1 MICAPFRIPN
11 ISLLALV
18 GMSFASH
25 LERFLTGHGANRRL
39 PSRAPPQR
47 GAIVMEKTQVVII
60 GGGAT
65 GAGIL
70 WDLALRGIP
79 AVLLEKKDLANGAT
93 GRCHGLLHS
102 GGRYVV
108 KDADAA
114 KECISENMILK
125 KVAALCV
132 HDVGGMFVHIKGDDS
147 QYVQQ
152 WADGCNKIGIPTE
165 ELSRDEALS
174 LEPNLPSD
182 IVKAYTCP
190 DGHIDVFQL
199 TLANIESAVS
209 RGAIFRAYSEVVG
222 IDIANHQVR
231 GVRFRDVNTGEEDS
245 LECEIVINAA
255 GGWAQQ
261 IAALGGVEVPVRCD
275 RGALLVFNHCLTKRV
290 VNRCRKPGDADIL
303 VPCGPVCILGTSSVT
318 VPGPEGLT
326 VPPEEIEKLLGLG
339 VELVPALAEARILRI
354 FTGARP
360 LYVPKSAAGAGGRE
374 VSRAFSLLDHESLEG
389 IRGFMSI
396 VGGKVTTYRLM
407 AKATAD
413 MVCQKLQIDQ
423 PCRTDQV
430 SLRDSAESEVLKEAI
445 KWMPAA
451 AVEKAHRRLGNRLA
465 LVVKAIA
472 DNPALAEMVCECEL
486 VTRSELELVIGSSA
500 RVPVQTIGDIGRR
513 TRLGF
518 GPCQGTF
525 CGYKAML
532 AGYQNRRW
540 TAPRASQLL
549 ERYLDDRW
557 KGQSWVPDGKQAE
570 QLSLSQELFGTS
582 YNFHRSSEVSHAE
595 K

>member
-1 MICAPFRIPN
+1 
-11 ISLLALV
+11 
-18 GMSFASH
+18 
-25 LERFLTGHGANRRL
+25 
-39 PSRAPPQR
+39 
-47 GAIVMEKTQVVII
+47 MEKTIVVIV

-70 WDLALRGIP
+70 WDLSLRGIP

-114 KECISENMILK
+114 KECISENLVLK
-125 KVAALCV
+125 KIAAPCV
-132 HDVGGMFVHIKGDDS
+132 HDVGGMFVHIRGDDP

-152 WADGCNKIGIPTE
+152 WAEGCKKIGIPTQ

-174 LEPNLPSD
+174 LEPNLPPD
-182 IVKAYTCP
+182 IVKAFTCP

-199 TLANIESAVS
+199 TLSNIEAAVS
-209 RGAIFRAYSEVVG
+209 KGAVFRAYSEVVG
-222 IDIANHQVR
+222 IDIEDNKVKSVR
-231 GVRFRDVNTGEEDS
+231 YRDVNTGEENT
-245 LECEIVINAA
+245 LGCEIVINAS

-261 IAALGGVEVPVRCD
+261 IAAMAGVEVPVRCD
-275 RGALLVFNHCLTKRV
+275 RGALLIFNHCLTRRV

-326 VPPEEIEKLLGLG
+326 VPPDEIEKLLALG
-339 VELVPALAEARILRI
+339 VELIPALADARLLRI

-374 VSRAFSLLDHESLEG
+374 VSRNFALLDHESSDG
-389 IRGFMSI
+389 IRGFISI
-396 VGGKVTTYRLM
+396 VGGKLTTYRLM

-413 MVCQKLQIDQ
+413 LVCQKLHVDES
-423 PCRTDQV
+423 CRTDQV
-430 SLRDSAESEVLKEAI
+430 PLRDLASVEVLSEANR
-445 KWMPAA
+445 WMPAA
-451 AVEKAHRRLGNRLA
+451 AVEKAHRRLGSRLA
-465 LVVKAIA
+465 LVIKAMQ
-472 DNPALAEMVCECEL
+472 DRPALAEIVCECEL
-486 VTRSELELVIGSSA
+486 VTRAELELVLGSEA
-500 RVPVQTIGDIGRR
+500 QVPVQTIGDIGRR

-532 AGYQNRRW
+532 AGYQNQKW
-540 TAPRASQLL
+540 SAERASQLF
-549 ERYLDDRW
+549 ETYLDDRW

-570 QLSLSQELFGTS
+570 QLSLSQELFDTS
-582 YNFHRSSEVSHAE
+582 YNFHKPGEVGHAS
-595 K
+595 